1 MNFKLTCSGS
11 LLLLLVLFTY
21 DQGRANPLKRGQ
33 SLSKRF
39 EDDSRELRQ
48 KRAAEE
54 NVPPLGPDVQKPR
67 AEENLPP
74 PYMPTVPRDV
84 DENAPQLDLSLTTA
98 SEENVPSPIF
108 PFVLRAEGEN
118 VPPYQ
123 LLVPRSSIAKPPPF
137 IPFIP
142 KSSVAKP
149 PPFLPLVPRSS
160 IAKPPPFVPLVPRSS
175 DENPPQFV
183 NYEPRSFDENAL
195 RKLIHKVQRSFW
207 RSPRRNKRLYPGDGC
222 FGQKIE
228 RIGTVSGM
236 GCGSSNTG
244 YSGEK

>member
-11 LLLLLVLFTY
+11 LLLLLLFFTY

-84 DENAPQLDLSLTTA
+84 DENAPQLDLALARA
-98 SEENVPSPIF
+98 SEENFPPPIF
-108 PFVLRAEGEN
+108 PFEPRAESEN
-118 VPPYQ
+118 VPPHQ
-123 LLVPRSSIAKPPPF
+123 PLVPRTSVAKPPQF
-137 IPFIP
+137 MPFIP

-149 PPFLPLVPRSS
+149 PPF
-160 IAKPPPFVPLVPRSS
+160 VPLVPRDS

-195 RKLIHKVQRSFW
+195 RKLIHKVRRSFW
-207 RSPRRNKRLYPGDGC
+207 RSARRNKRLYPGDGC

-236 GCGSSNTG
+236 GCGSSNSG
-244 YSGEK
+244 YSGKK

>member
-11 LLLLLVLFTY
+11 FLLLLVLFTY

-54 NVPPLGPDVQKPR
+54 NVPPMGPDVQKPR

-74 PYMPTVPRDV
+74 PYMPTVPRNV
-84 DENAPQLDLSLTTA
+84 DENAPQLDLSLARA

-108 PFVLRAEGEN
+108 PFVPRAEGEN
-118 VPPYQ
+118 APPYHP
-123 LLVPRSSIAKPPPF
+123 LVPRSSIAKPPPF
-137 IPFIP
+137 LPFIP
-142 KSSVAKP
+142 RSSV
-149 PPFLPLVPRSS
+149 
-160 IAKPPPFVPLVPRSS
+160 AKPPPFVPLVPRSS
-175 DENPPQFV
+175 DEKPPQFV

-207 RSPRRNKRLYPGDGC
+207 RSPRRDKRLYPGDGC

-228 RIGTVSGM
+228 RVGTVSGM
-236 GCGSSNTG
+236 GCRSSNTG
-244 YSGEK
+244 YSGKK